1 MSKFTIAGLTI
12 AGITVFSVV
21 SLGLGYLDFSNTA
34 NGFETDIKAKY
45 TNNRNVYDNG
55 WKKVKEVAQ
64 VPDLQTEAL
73 QKVFAT
79 ALSSRYGK
87 DGSKALWQFITEQNP
102 NLDQRTFLKIQ
113 QDVEAF
119 RIEFTS
125 NQTGLVSQKQ
135 AYERFLNAT
144 TAGRFFNS
152 FANYPKIDLSLYDIV
167 TSDKTEQDFKTKK
180 AEPLNL
186 KDR

>member
-1 MSKFTIAGLTI
+1 MTKFAIIGAATAGLV
-12 AGITVFSVV
+12 VFAAVT
-21 SLGLGYLDFSNTA
+21 LGLGYLGFSNTA

-64 VPDLQTEAL
+64 IPDMQVEAL
-73 QKVFAT
+73 QKVFET
-79 ALSSRYGK
+79 AITARYGK
-87 DGSKALWQFITEQNP
+87 DGSKALFQFLVEQNP
-102 NLDQRTFLKIQ
+102 NLDQSTFIKIQ

-119 RIEFTS
+119 RIEFAS

-135 AYERFLNAT
+135 AYERFLTAT
-144 TAGRFFNS
+144 TEGRFYNT
-152 FANYPKIDLSLYDIV
+152 FAGYPRIDLTLYDIV
-167 TSDKTEQDFKTKK
+167 TSEKTEREFKSKK
-180 AEPLNL
+180 AEPLQL